1 MKTLDK
7 YIAKNFFTGYF
18 ISLMVLVG
26 MRIVIDLFVNL
37 DEFAE
42 QHVQLST
49 IEVLWNICRFYGI
62 RSCLYFRDF
71 AGMITVVAAVFS
83 LGRMIRNNELIAVMA
98 SGVSLKRV
106 IAPIV
111 LLAIFFTGFLII
123 DQEFII
129 PHFANELTSS
139 HEDLPGQQQFS
150 VWYMPDSDGSLIC
163 ANNFDEASG
172 ILSGLTVIVRHP
184 EDQTEPPNR
193 WITTGIIQANSAEYD
208 GQNQGWNLRNG
219 RLVSIVT
226 NTEETSVG
234 HAPQKVDFYKSNITP
249 QQIPMRQQEG
259 YKTLLSSAQ
268 LAAMAKPG
276 TKVKDLAE
284 LHSQKQFRITDPII
298 NMVMLMVA
306 LPILVCRDPKAM
318 KTAIAI
324 SFVATA
330 GCFIVTFICKMAAG
344 EVLFNQVRPEMWA
357 WLPVFIF
364 FPIAAMELDSMKT

>member
-7 YIAKNFFTGYF
+7 YIAKNFLIGYF

-42 QHVQLST
+42 QHTDLGT
-49 IEVLWNICRFYGI
+49 IAVLWNICRFYGI
-62 RSCLYFRDF
+62 RSCLYFRDS

-83 LGRMIRNNELIAVMA
+83 LGKMIHNNELIAVMA

-111 LLAIFFTGFLII
+111 LLAILFTGFLII
-123 DQEFII
+123 DQEFVI
-129 PHFANELTSS
+129 PRFANELTGS
-139 HEDLPGQQQFS
+139 HDELPGQQQFS

-163 ANNFDEASG
+163 ASKFEEASG
-172 ILSGLTVIVRHP
+172 IL
-184 EDQTEPPNR
+184 
-193 WITTGIIQANSAEYD
+193 TGITIVVRQPAEDPGQWTVKGVIQADSAEYD
-208 GQNQGWNLRNG
+208 SQQHGWNLLNG
-219 RLVSIVT
+219 RLVSIVAD
-226 NTEETSVG
+226 TEVTSSAL
-234 HAPQKVDFYKSNITP
+234 APQEVDFYKSNITP

-284 LHSQKQFRITDPII
+284 LHSQKHFRITDPII
-298 NMVMLMVA
+298 NMVMLLVA
-306 LPILVCRDPKAM
+306 LPILICRDPKAM
-318 KTAIAI
+318 KSAIMI
-324 SFVATA
+324 SFAATA
-330 GCFIVTFICKMAAG
+330 GCFIVTFFCKMTAT
-344 EVLFNQVRPEMWA
+344 EVFFSQVRPELWA

-364 FPIAAMELDSMKT
+364 LPIAVMELDSMKT

>member
-7 YIAKNFFTGYF
+7 YVAKNFFTGYF

-42 QHVQLST
+42 QHVKLST
-49 IEVLWNICRFYGI
+49 MEVLWNICRFYGI

-71 AGMITVVAAVFS
+71 AGIITVIAAVFS

-111 LLAIFFTGFLII
+111 LLAIFFTGFLVI

-129 PHFANELTSS
+129 PRFANELTSS

-163 ANNFDEASG
+163 ANNFEEASG
-172 ILSGLTVIVRHP
+172 TLSDLTIIVRHP
-184 EDQTEPPNR
+184 EDQAVPPNR
-193 WITTGIIQANSAEYD
+193 WVTTGIIRADSAEYD
-208 GQNQGWNLRNG
+208 RQNQGWNLREG
-219 RLVSIVT
+219 ELVSIIT
-226 NTEETSVG
+226 DTEETSVEL
-234 HAPQKVDFYKSNITP
+234 APQKVDFYKSNITP

-276 TKVKDLAE
+276 TRVKDLAE
-284 LHSQKQFRITDPII
+284 LHSQKQFRITDPVI

-306 LPILVCRDPKAM
+306 LPILICRDPKAM

-324 SFVATA
+324 SFAVTA
-330 GCFIVTFICKMAAG
+330 GCFIITFICKMAAT
-344 EVLFNQVRPEMWA
+344 EVFFNKVRPEMWA